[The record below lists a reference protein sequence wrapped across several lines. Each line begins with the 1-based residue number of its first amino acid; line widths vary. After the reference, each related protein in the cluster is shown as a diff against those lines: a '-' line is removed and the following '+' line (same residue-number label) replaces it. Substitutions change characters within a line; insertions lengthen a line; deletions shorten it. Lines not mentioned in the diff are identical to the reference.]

1 MTERFN
7 WDNIPS
13 PGKKSLKKK
22 LGEKNTS
29 DGDNSNISQIQSNK
43 GKYNYTV
50 DMTEKPQDPGTVN
63 ELINEINQ
71 KKAEMLNRAIRNPV
85 SVGKIG

>member
-43 GKYNYTV
+43 GKYIYTV
-50 DMTEKPQDPGTVN
+50 DMTEKP
-63 ELINEINQ
+63 
-71 KKAEMLNRAIRNPV
+71 
-85 SVGKIG
+85 